1 MKFKHSTKH
10 VVANCRQTGTG
21 QSVLC
26 CYVASRPTNLFPN
39 YFSHCFAQRTGP
51 AVQISSQK
59 TIGLQIRPMWTQW
72 TIRYGVQCWRLTAS
86 LKQSWKQAPNSMNFA
101 ILAGKWQKNAPFHI
115 KSPVKNFHG
124 RAKEGAIAPCPP
136 KYATVKHTIIVWS
149 PTSTTTVLQRGLPP
163 KYNRCLFSLALSQF
177 RPFTQ
182 KKSGK

>member
-86 LKQSWKQAPNSMNFA
+86 LKQSWKQAPNSRKRFRLSGA
-101 ILAGKWQKNAPFHI
+101 TCHRDRSTRLLKIFQIRRLEAGVVAWRWRWTLWTF
-115 KSPVKNFHG
+115 
-124 RAKEGAIAPCPP
+124 
-136 KYATVKHTIIVWS
+136 TVTMEFWLINI
-149 PTSTTTVLQRGLPP
+149 
-163 KYNRCLFSLALSQF
+163 
-177 RPFTQ
+177 
-182 KKSGK
+182 